1 LERKES
7 KGPRP
12 ISELVRGFLREHGVR
27 RPSGDES
34 VFAAWNEAAGSVWS
48 ARAVPVLFRS
58 GQLTLEV
65 TNSLDLAELKGF
77 RGDDIRARA
86 NRSLGQTLIHKL
98 AFKLR
103 SR

>member
-1 LERKES
+1 MERKES
-7 KGPRP
+7 KGPQP
-12 ISELVRGFLREHGVR
+12 ISELVRGFLRAHGVQ
-27 RPSGDES
+27 RPAGDER
-34 VFAAWNEAAGSVWS
+34 VFDAWNQAAGSTWS
-48 ARAVPVLFRS
+48 ARALPVLLRG

-65 TNSLDLAELKGF
+65 TNSLDLSELKSF
-77 RGDDIRARA
+77 RGEEFRQRA

>member
-1 LERKES
+1 MERKES
-7 KGPRP
+7 KGPQP

-27 RPSGDES
+27 RSSGDER
-34 VFAAWNEAAGSVWS
+34 VFDAWKEAAGPTWG
-48 ARAVPVLFRS
+48 ARSVPVLFRG

-65 TNSLDLAELKGF
+65 TNSVDLSELKAF
-77 RGDDIRARA
+77 RGEDIRARA

>member
-7 KGPRP
+7 KGPQP
-12 ISELVRGFLREHGVR
+12 LSELVRGFLRQHGVQR
-27 RPSGDES
+27 STGDER
-34 VFAAWNEAAGSVWS
+34 VLEAWTDAAGATWRK
-48 ARAVPVLFRS
+48 RAVPVLFRG

-65 TNSLDLAELKGF
+65 TNSIDLSELKSF
-77 RGDDIRARA
+77 RAEDIRLRA
-86 NRSLGQTLIHKL
+86 NRNLGQTLIHKL